1 MLKMV
6 IYESNRKMLKSWF
19 CVLAGLLGLS
29 INDINVY
36 ETKKD
41 PAMVLLLDQDQTN
54 RLTVHELIE
63 LLDHPDMKRKDLIE
77 LLQTWLDSRNR

>member
-19 CVLAGLLGLS
+19 CVLVGLLGLS